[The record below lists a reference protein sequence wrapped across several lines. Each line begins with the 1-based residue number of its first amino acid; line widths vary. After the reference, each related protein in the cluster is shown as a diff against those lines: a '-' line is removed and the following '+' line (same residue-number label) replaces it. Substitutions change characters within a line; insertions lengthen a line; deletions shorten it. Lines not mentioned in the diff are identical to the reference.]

1 MVGVCD
7 RILSF
12 LPTKVDILTHLGVYN
27 ISDPRIRIINK
38 IRYEKTNR
46 ITMFLKLRKEIL
58 VLTNFKSSELNFD
71 FAIVFKKV
79 VTSVEVI
86 LDCYVKL
93 IRFVRAL

>member
-7 RILSF
+7 RVLSL
-12 LPTKVDILTHLGVYN
+12 LPTKIDILTHLGVYDV
-27 ISDPRIRIINK
+27 SDPRIRIINK

>member
-7 RILSF
+7 RVLSL
-12 LPTKVDILTHLGVYN
+12 LPTKIDILTHLGINNVTN
-27 ISDPRIRIINK
+27 PSVRIVDK
-38 IRYEKTNR
+38 IRYKKTNR

-58 VLTNFKSSELNFD
+58 VLANFKSSELNFD

-79 VTSVEVI
+79 VTSMKVI
-86 LDCYVKL
+86 LDRYVKL